1 MTLRP
6 RRERPWWRSRRL
18 VALIVAV
25 DLLGV
30 AALAYALTR
39 PTSPSRTPTVTQAEV
54 TAETLAAMHR
64 QQHAEQQALKRA
76 EAKRRAGQRHKRQL
90 PAASAGTPRS
100 GNPTDASVSTSAAR
114 ASFDRLAASQ
124 PGQVGV
130 AVTPL
135 GSLQVATF
143 GPLQVGHGWSTMKV
157 PVLTTL
163 LRQLEHSGGSLD
175 PAGRDDATRAL
186 HASDNAAAE
195 ALFSRLEASDGG
207 LNGASTAVQDT
218 LRAAGD
224 SSTTV
229 NTAPNSGGF
238 TTWGQTEWPAS
249 AAVTFYRAL
258 AAGCLLSG
266 PDTGYV
272 LGLMQGVESDQRWGA
287 GSAGY
292 DPNAALGFK
301 GGWGP
306 EDGGGYLVRQS
317 AIVTARNGTGWVL
330 TYLAKPSDGSFGT
343 GTQMLT
349 ALAAWAAKTYAP
361 DAAPPSG
368 GGC

>member
-1 MTLRP
+1 M
-6 RRERPWWRSRRL
+6 S
-18 VALIVAV
+18 
-25 DLLGV
+25 
-30 AALAYALTR
+30 
-39 PTSPSRTPTVTQAEV
+39 
-54 TAETLAAMHR
+54 
-64 QQHAEQQALKRA
+64 
-76 EAKRRAGQRHKRQL
+76 
-90 PAASAGTPRS
+90 
-100 GNPTDASVSTSAAR
+100 SVSTPAAP
-114 ASFDRLAASQ
+114 ASFARVAASQ

-130 AVTPL
+130 AVSPL

-163 LRQLEHSGGSLD
+163 LRQLEHAGGSLD

-207 LNGASTAVQDT
+207 LDGASTAVQNT

-258 AAGCLLSG
+258 AAGCLLST
-266 PDTGYV
+266 PDTRYV

-292 DPNAALGFK
+292 GTSVPVAFK

-317 AIVTARNGTGWVL
+317 AIVAARGGQGWVL

-343 GTQMLT
+343 GTQMLSS
-349 ALAAWAAKTYAP
+349 LAAWAARTFPP
-361 DAAPPSG
+361 DAAPASSG
-368 GGC
+368 GC